1 MRSKLPLKR
10 RNSNFAAGNKLRA
23 VSVLIFISRSTLFN
37 LLVPSR
43 GLSCPMDPTR
53 RAVASPTS
61 PSVTPPE
68 LPGPCRSSTA
78 CSLTVAPSRLKLSS
92 APPRLTRLSRRP
104 RRLLSVLLSPRISLR
119 LSPSLLLLIKRRLPA
134 RRVLLLRVPPPRSR
148 EAATLVLP
156 RRLLRSL
163 IPTWPTTSPRLVR
176 TLALLL
182 LLPLPLLPPP
192 LVRLWRRSCKAS
204 TEM

>member
-78 CSLTVAPSRLKLSS
+78 CSLTVAPSRYFKQPSVVWRNRLTETRLKLSS

-104 RRLLSVLLSPRISLR
+104 RRLLSVLRKSYYYARQ
-119 LSPSLLLLIKRRLPA
+119 RRT
-134 RRVLLLRVPPPRSR
+134 
-148 EAATLVLP
+148 TLTCLK
-156 RRLLRSL
+156 SAQE
-163 IPTWPTTSPRLVR
+163 S
-176 TLALLL
+176 A
-182 LLPLPLLPPP
+182 
-192 LVRLWRRSCKAS
+192 
-204 TEM
+204 